1 MTRTNIVPTVCLLCG
16 AFTAVATPTL
26 AQTIYDSLCAQAQH
40 ISRNSLVEPMP
51 REQWEG
57 TLAQR
62 RAMWHEMLGLSPMPE
77 RTPLK
82 ATVTGI
88 LDRGDYVVEKIHFQ
102 SVPGAYVIGN
112 LYRPAKVTG
121 RLPAVLYVC
130 GHTKGKVSPTYQAN
144 PRWFGQHGYV
154 ALVLDPIQLGES
166 QGLHHGTYREG
177 RWDWPSRGY
186 TPVGTE
192 VWNGM
197 RALDYLETRPDV
209 DADRMGVT
217 GLSGGGVVSWCLGAA
232 DERVKVV
239 VPVCQSGSIED
250 VVVDRSTDG
259 HCDCAF
265 WINYYRWCWSD
276 LGSLIAPRAL
286 LIASGTEDVLWRPS
300 GFRDVSHRIRH
311 QYAALEASD
320 RFELAEDLTPHG
332 YTPKLR
338 KAIFTWFNTHLKGD
352 PTPVE
357 DDVTEFV
364 EPEEN
369 LLVFGGKLPEDDQ
382 MRKIDTLLVKKGE
395 APEVTDAAQWQAHQ
409 EAALARLRA
418 LTFRNMPA
426 DCTPGAGNVR
436 QDGGSRVGMSLAT
449 YAFTTYDGLTL
460 RLKTMRHAD
469 APRPTPTVAYAIQPE
484 AKSTFAGGGASRP
497 AIGAPLATAGVE
509 VRNTGVTSVG
519 PGYLWTLRRTYPLL
533 GQTLPERQVY
543 DLLAGVALLR
553 RDSVTGQ
560 VALFGQGQTAP
571 LAVYAALLDAKV
583 SEVILAELPES
594 HENPETPEFLGILR
608 IGDLPHNLALL
619 WPRPIT
625 FVGAMPPAY
634 EYTRKVYEKL
644 GTADRIRVVGSP
656 REWQP
661 AANSG
666 P

>member
-1 MTRTNIVPTVCLLCG
+1 MKRRALVPTACLLCG
-16 AFTAVATPTL
+16 ALATVTPHT
-26 AQTIYDSLCAQAQH
+26 QGETIYESVCREAQH
-40 ISRNSLVEPMP
+40 ISRSSLVEPMP
-51 REQWEG
+51 PDQWKA

-62 RAMWHEMLGLSPMPE
+62 REMWREMLGLSPMPE

-82 ATVTGI
+82 ATVTGV

-102 SVPGAYVIGN
+102 SVPGAHVVGN
-112 LYRPAKVTG
+112 LYRPAKVEG

-130 GHTKGKVSPTYQAN
+130 GHTKGKVNAPYQAN

-154 ALVLDPIQLGES
+154 ALVVDPIQLGES

-209 DADRMGVT
+209 DPERMGVT

-239 VPVCQSGSIED
+239 VPVCQSGNIED

-276 LGSLIAPRAL
+276 LGALIAPRAL

-300 GFRDVSHRIRH
+300 GFRDVAHRIRH
-311 QYAALEASD
+311 QYVALGKPD
-320 RFELAEDLTPHG
+320 QFDLVEDLTPHG

-357 DDVTEFV
+357 DDVTDFV

-369 LLVFGGKLPEDDQ
+369 LLVFGGTLPENDQ
-382 MRKIDTLLVKKGE
+382 MQKIDTLLVKKGE
-395 APEVTDAAQWQAHQ
+395 APDVTDEAQWRAHQ
-409 EAALARLRA
+409 KAALARLRA
-418 LTFRNMPA
+418 LTFRNIPA
-426 DCTPGAGNVR
+426 DCTPDAGNVR
-436 QDGGSRVGMSLAT
+436 QDGGTKDGRKFAT
-449 YAFTTYDGLTL
+449 YAFDTNDGLTL
-460 RLKTMRHAD
+460 RMKTLRYGEASW
-469 APRPTPTVAYAIQPE
+469 PTPVVAYAIQPE
-484 AKSTFAGGGASRP
+484 AQSTFAGGGSSRP
-497 AIGAPLATAGVE
+497 AIGPPLATAGVE

-543 DLLAGVALLR
+543 DLLAGIALLR
-553 RDSVTGQ
+553 KDAATGP
-560 VALFGQGQTAP
+560 VAVFGQGYTAP
-571 LAVYAALLDAKV
+571 LAVYAALLDAEV
-583 SEVILAELPES
+583 SEVLLADLPES
-594 HENPETPEFLGILR
+594 HENPQTPEFLGVLR

-625 FVGAMPPAY
+625 FVGQMPAAY
-634 EYTRKVYEKL
+634 ESTKKVYEKL
-644 GTADRIRVVGSP
+644 GTGDRIRVVGSP

-661 AANSG
+661 AEAK
-666 P
+666 